1 MKFKLNI
8 KGVNSMSEIIL
19 ELKDVTKM
27 FGKDVVLNRVNLTIF
42 KGDIYGLIGRNG
54 AGKTTLMKIITDLTR
69 KTSGEIFLLSNRSYI
84 KNLERVGAI
93 IESPVAYVNLSAY
106 QNLKILCMQKGIQD
120 YAVID
125 EALEFVNLTN
135 TGKKKFK
142 QFSLG
147 MKQRL
152 GLAMALLNN
161 PDFLILD
168 EPINGLDPI
177 AIIEFREIL
186 ERINREKN
194 TTILISSHILSE
206 LYQVSN
212 RFGFIHNGEIIEEIT
227 KKELDDKC
235 SSTIVI
241 ETTQIEQLSVLLE
254 KLQVNFKVIND
265 KQVQLK
271 GNTINVAN
279 LNQQMFESGIRID
292 EIRRNDEN
300 LEEYYTNLLLKV
312 GEK

>member
-1 MKFKLNI
+1 
-8 KGVNSMSEIIL
+8 MSEKIL
-19 ELKDVTKM
+19 ELVDVTKIY
-27 FGKDVVLNRVNLTIF
+27 GKDAVLDHINLTIF

-54 AGKTTLMKIITDLTR
+54 AGKTTLIKIITDLTR
-69 KTSGEIFLLSNRSYI
+69 KTSGEIFLLSNRTYI

-106 QNLKILCMQKGIQD
+106 ENLKILCKQKGIQD
-120 YAVID
+120 FSVIE
-125 EALEFVNLTN
+125 EALAFVNLSH

-142 QFSLG
+142 HFSLG

-186 ERINREKN
+186 ERINREKS
-194 TTILISSHILSE
+194 TTILISSHILNE
-206 LYQVSN
+206 LYHVSN
-212 RFGFIHNGEIIEEIT
+212 RFGFIHEGKMIEEIT
-227 KKELDDKC
+227 KQELDEKC
-235 SSTIVI
+235 SSTILI
-241 ETTQIEQLSVLLE
+241 ETAQTKELSVLLE
-254 KLQVNFKVIND
+254 KLQIQFKVIND
-265 KQVQLK
+265 KQVQLR
-271 GNTINVAN
+271 NNEITVAD
-279 LNQQMFESGIRID
+279 LNQHFYESGIRID

-300 LEEYYTNLLLKV
+300 LEDYYTNLLLKV

>member
-1 MKFKLNI
+1 
-8 KGVNSMSEIIL
+8 MSEIIL

-27 FGKDVVLNRVNLTIF
+27 FGKDKVLNRVNLTIF

-84 KNLERVGAI
+84 KNLARVGAI

-125 EALEFVNLTN
+125 EALQFVNLTN

-241 ETTQIEQLSVLLE
+241 ETTQIEALSILLE
-254 KLQVNFKVIND
+254 KLLVNFKVIND

-279 LNQQMFESGIRID
+279 LNQQIFESGIRID

-312 GEK
+312 GER

>member
-1 MKFKLNI
+1 
-8 KGVNSMSEIIL
+8 MSEIVL
-19 ELKDVTKM
+19 ELKDVTKNY
-27 FGKDVVLNRVNLTIF
+27 GKDTVLDRINLTIF

-69 KTSGEIFLLSNRSYI
+69 KTSGRIFLLSDRSYP

-93 IESPVAYVNLSAY
+93 IEYPVAYVNFSAY
-106 QNLKILCMQKGIQD
+106 QNLKILCQQKGIQD
-120 YAVID
+120 DSSIE
-125 EALEFVNLTN
+125 EALAFVNLSH

-142 QFSLG
+142 SFSLG

-152 GLAMALLNN
+152 GLAMALLNK

-206 LYQVSN
+206 LYLVSN
-212 RFGFIHNGEIIEEIT
+212 RFGFIHHGKMIEEIT
-227 KKELDDKC
+227 KTELDDKC
-235 SSTIVI
+235 SSTLLIQTD
-241 ETTQIEQLSVLLE
+241 EMNKLSVFLE
-254 KLQVNFKVIND
+254 DLNLDFKVIND
-265 KQVQLK
+265 KQVKIKDLDFSE
-271 GNTINVAN
+271 ISVPN
-279 LNQQMFESGIRID
+279 LTQQVFEAGIRIN
-292 EIRRNDEN
+292 EIRRNDED
-300 LEEYYTNLLLKV
+300 LEDYYTNLLMKV
-312 GEK
+312 GEN

>member
-1 MKFKLNI
+1 MMFKLNI

-125 EALEFVNLTN
+125 EALQFVNLTN

>member
-1 MKFKLNI
+1 MIEKL
-8 KGVNSMSEIIL
+8 L
-19 ELKDVTKM
+19 ELKDVSKM
-27 FGKDVVLNRVNLTIF
+27 YGKETVLDHINLTIY

-69 KTSGEIFLLSNRSYI
+69 KTSGEIFLLSNRAYK

-106 QNLKILCMQKGIQD
+106 QNLKILCKQKGIQD
-120 YAVID
+120 YSVID
-125 EALEFVNLTN
+125 EALSFVHLTD

-142 QFSLG
+142 HFSLG

-177 AIIEFREIL
+177 AIIEFRQIL

-206 LYQVSN
+206 LYHVSN
-212 RFGFIHNGEIIEEIT
+212 RFGFIHQGKMIEEIT
-227 KKELDDKC
+227 KQELDEKC
-235 SSTIVI
+235 SSTILI
-241 ETTQIEQLSVLLE
+241 ETAQIKELSILLERLQLS
-254 KLQVNFKVIND
+254 FKVIND
-265 KQVQLK
+265 KQVKLK
-271 GNTINVAN
+271 DSEITIADIT
-279 LNQQMFESGIRID
+279 QHFFESGIRID

-300 LEEYYTNLLLKV
+300 LEDYYTNLLLKV
-312 GEK
+312 GGK

>member
-1 MKFKLNI
+1 
-8 KGVNSMSEIIL
+8 MSDIIL

-27 FGKDVVLNRVNLTIF
+27 FGKDQVLNRVSLTIF

-69 KTSGEIFLLSNRSYI
+69 KTSGEIFLLSNRTYI

-120 YAVID
+120 YSVIN
-125 EALEFVNLTN
+125 EALQFVNLTN

-254 KLQVNFKVIND
+254 KLQVKFKVIND

-271 GNTINVAN
+271 GNTITVAD
-279 LNQQMFESGIRID
+279 LNQQIFESGIRID

>member
-1 MKFKLNI
+1 MILN
-8 KGVNSMSEIIL
+8 
-19 ELKDVTKM
+19 LKNVTKV
-27 FGKDVVLNRVNLTIF
+27 FGKDKVLDDVNLTIF

-54 AGKTTLMKIITDLTR
+54 AGKTTLMKIIMDLTR
-69 KTSGEIFLLSNRSYI
+69 KTSGEIFLLSNRAYN

-106 QNLKILCMQKGIQD
+106 QNLKILCKQKGIHD
-120 YAVID
+120 DSVIV
-125 EALEFVNLTN
+125 EALKFVNLTN

-142 QFSLG
+142 NFSLG

-194 TTILISSHILSE
+194 TTILISSHILGE

-212 RFGFIHNGEIIEEIT
+212 RFCFIHNGEIIEEIT
-227 KKELDDKC
+227 KKELDEKC
-235 SSTIVI
+235 SSTIII
-241 ETTQIEQLSVLLE
+241 ETKQINELAILLE
-254 KLQVNFKVIND
+254 NLKLKFKVIND
-265 KQVQLK
+265 NKIELK
-271 GNTINVAN
+271 ENNITIAE
-279 LNQQMFESGIRID
+279 LNEQIYKSGIRID

-300 LEEYYTNLLLKV
+300 LEDYYTNLLMKV
-312 GEK
+312 GGK

>member
-1 MKFKLNI
+1 MN
-8 KGVNSMSEIIL
+8 MSEIIL
-19 ELKDVTKM
+19 ELKDVSKK
-27 FGKDVVLNRVNLTIF
+27 FGRNQVLDRVNLTIR

-54 AGKTTLMKIITDLTR
+54 AGKTTLMKIITDLIR
-69 KTSGEIFLLSNRSYI
+69 VTSGEIFLLSNRTYH

-93 IESPVAYVNLSAY
+93 IENPVAYLNLSAY
-106 QNLKILCMQKGIQD
+106 QNLKILCMQKGIHD
-120 YAVID
+120 FSVIE
-125 EALEFVNLTN
+125 EALHFVNLTD

-142 QFSLG
+142 NFSLG

-212 RFGFIHNGEIIEEIT
+212 RFGFIHNGKLIEEIT
-227 KKELDDKC
+227 KKELDEKC
-235 SSTIVI
+235 SSTVI
-241 ETTQIEQLSVLLE
+241 IKTNQIDELSVLLE
-254 KLQVNFKVIND
+254 KMQLQFKIPTD
-265 KQVQLK
+265 KQAQIK
-271 GNTINVAN
+271 DNTIDVAA
-279 LNQQMFESGIRID
+279 LNQRIFESGILID

-300 LEEYYTNLLLKV
+300 LEEYYTNLVMKV
-312 GEK
+312 EEK

>member
-1 MKFKLNI
+1 
-8 KGVNSMSEIIL
+8 MSEIIL
-19 ELKDVTKM
+19 EVKNVTKR
-27 FGKDVVLNRVNLTIF
+27 FGKHHVLNNVSLTIR

-69 KTSGEIFLLSNRSYI
+69 KTSGDIFLLSNRAYA

-93 IESPVAYVNLSAY
+93 IEYPVAYVHLSAY

-120 YAVID
+120 FSGINK
-125 EALEFVNLTN
+125 ALEFVNLTN
-135 TGKKKFK
+135 TGNKKFK
-142 QFSLG
+142 NFSLG

-194 TTILISSHILSE
+194 TTILLSSHILSE

-212 RFGFIHNGEIIEEIT
+212 RFGFIHNGELIEEIT
-227 KKELDDKC
+227 KKDLDEKC

-241 ETTQIEQLSVLLE
+241 KTTQIEELSVLLE
-254 KLQVNFKVIND
+254 KLQVKFKVIND
-265 KQVQLK
+265 KQVQLNDIK
-271 GNTINVAN
+271 LTVAD
-279 LNQQMFESGIRID
+279 LNQQIYESGIRIE

-300 LEEYYTNLLLKV
+300 LEEYYTNLVMKV
-312 GEK
+312 EGE

>member
-1 MKFKLNI
+1 
-8 KGVNSMSEIIL
+8 
-19 ELKDVTKM
+19 
-27 FGKDVVLNRVNLTIF
+27 
-42 KGDIYGLIGRNG
+42 
-54 AGKTTLMKIITDLTR
+54 
-69 KTSGEIFLLSNRSYI
+69 
-84 KNLERVGAI
+84 
-93 IESPVAYVNLSAY
+93 
-106 QNLKILCMQKGIQD
+106 MQKGIHD
-120 YAVID
+120 FTVIE
-125 EALEFVNLTN
+125 EALNFVNLTD

-142 QFSLG
+142 NFSLG

-212 RFGFIHNGEIIEEIT
+212 RFGFIHNGKLIEEIT
-227 KKELDDKC
+227 KKELDEKC
-235 SSTIVI
+235 SSTVI
-241 ETTQIEQLSVLLE
+241 IKTDQIEELSVLLE
-254 KLQVNFKVIND
+254 KMQLQFKILND
-265 KQVQLK
+265 KQAQIK
-271 GNTINVAN
+271 NNTIAVAD
-279 LNQQMFESGIRID
+279 LNQRIFGSGILID

-300 LEEYYTNLLLKV
+300 LEEYYTNLVMKV
-312 GEK
+312 EEK

>member
-1 MKFKLNI
+1 MRFTLNI

-27 FGKDVVLNRVNLTIF
+27 FGNDQVLNRVSLTIF

-69 KTSGEIFLLSNRSYI
+69 KTSGEIFLLSNRAYI

-120 YAVID
+120 YSVID
-125 EALEFVNLTN
+125 EALQFVNLTN

-241 ETTQIEQLSVLLE
+241 ETTQIEALSILLE
-254 KLQVNFKVIND
+254 KLLVNFKVIND

-279 LNQQMFESGIRID
+279 LNQQIFESGIRID

-312 GEK
+312 GER

>member
-27 FGKDVVLNRVNLTIF
+27 FGKDKVLNRVNLTIF

>member
-1 MKFKLNI
+1 MQ
-8 KGVNSMSEIIL
+8 MSEIVL
-19 ELKDVTKM
+19 ELKNVSKQ
-27 FGKDVVLNRVNLTIF
+27 FGKQLALDQINLTIR

-54 AGKTTLMKIITDLTR
+54 AGKTTIMKIITSLTYA
-69 KTSGEIFLLSNRSYI
+69 TEGEIFLLSKLPYH

-93 IESPVAYVNLSAY
+93 IETPAAYVDLSAY
-106 QNLKILCMQKGIQD
+106 QNLRVLCMQKGIHD
-120 YAVID
+120 YSIID
-125 EALEFVNLTN
+125 EALKFVNLED

-142 QFSLG
+142 KFSLG

-152 GLAMALLNN
+152 GLAMALINS

-186 ERINREKN
+186 EKINREKN

-212 RFGFIHNGEIIEEIT
+212 RFGFIHKGKLIEEIS
-227 KKELDDKC
+227 KKELDEKC

-241 ETTQIEQLSVLLE
+241 KTEQMKELSVLLE
-254 KLQVNFKVIND
+254 KLQLKFKIIKDN
-265 KQVQLK
+265 QVKIL
-271 GNTINVAN
+271 NSTITISK
-279 LNQQMFESGIRID
+279 LIQHISGTSIDID
-292 EIRRNDEN
+292 EIRHNDES
-300 LEEYYTNLLLKV
+300 LEDYYTNLVLKV
-312 GEK
+312 EGN

>member
-1 MKFKLNI
+1 MMFKLNI

-27 FGKDVVLNRVNLTIF
+27 FGKDKVLNRVNLTIF

-125 EALEFVNLTN
+125 EALQFVNLTN

>member
-27 FGKDVVLNRVNLTIF
+27 FGKDKVLNRVNLTIF

-69 KTSGEIFLLSNRSYI
+69 KTSGEIFLLSNRAYI
-84 KNLERVGAI
+84 KNLQRVGAI
-93 IESPVAYVNLSAY
+93 IESPVAYVNLCAY

-241 ETTQIEQLSVLLE
+241 ETTQIEALSILLE
-254 KLQVNFKVIND
+254 KLLVNFKVIND

-279 LNQQMFESGIRID
+279 LNQQIFESGIRID

-312 GEK
+312 GER

>member
-1 MKFKLNI
+1 
-8 KGVNSMSEIIL
+8 MSEIIL

-27 FGKDVVLNRVNLTIF
+27 FGKDKVLNRVNLTIF

-69 KTSGEIFLLSNRSYI
+69 KTSGEIFLLSNRAYI
-84 KNLERVGAI
+84 KNLQRVGAI
-93 IESPVAYVNLSAY
+93 IESPVAYVNLCAY

-241 ETTQIEQLSVLLE
+241 ETTQIEALSILLE
-254 KLQVNFKVIND
+254 KLLVNFKVIND

-279 LNQQMFESGIRID
+279 LNQQIFESGIRID

-312 GEK
+312 GER

>member
-1 MKFKLNI
+1 
-8 KGVNSMSEIIL
+8 MSDIIL

-27 FGKDVVLNRVNLTIF
+27 FGKDQVLNRVSLTIF

-69 KTSGEIFLLSNRSYI
+69 KTSGEIFLLSNRAYI

-120 YAVID
+120 YSVID
-125 EALEFVNLTN
+125 EALQFVNLTN
-135 TGKKKFK
+135 TGNKKFK

-241 ETTQIEQLSVLLE
+241 ETTQIEKLSVLLE
-254 KLQVNFKVIND
+254 KLQLKFKVIND

-271 GNTINVAN
+271 GNTITVAD
-279 LNQQMFESGIRID
+279 LNQQIFESGIRID